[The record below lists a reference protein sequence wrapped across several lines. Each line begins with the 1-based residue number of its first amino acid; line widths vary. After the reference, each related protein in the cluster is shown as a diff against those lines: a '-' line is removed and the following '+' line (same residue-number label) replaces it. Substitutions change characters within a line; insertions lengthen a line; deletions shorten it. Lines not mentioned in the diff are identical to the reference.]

1 MSNTVDE
8 IREQMGKLHKKY
20 NPFTDFNFENDLS
33 IEEYVYSLGDWFKGL
48 LNQFKS
54 LEDTANEVT
63 EEAATSASAAAESA
77 ENAESYYNQM
87 VSDSSVTTTRIQ
99 DGAVTTPK
107 LADGAVTT
115 GKIADGAVT
124 DVKISDTSTLVSS
137 SFYDEITFSKSRTNE
152 TDYYVAY
159 IPRLDNDGNI
169 IELYVAK
176 DSSTTPLS
184 YAQKNG
190 TTVTSNNCVTMNTS
204 GGSSKIG
211 NIIGSGQVIN
221 SQNISANDNLIPNGT
236 GYLCIS
242 QDRQIVK
249 SYAITTPLTTLQAD
263 NEVYQ
268 CMTYYWKLVENGSA
282 VDNSATTAN
291 EPNYV
296 TDRHP
301 RLAFGVLSDKTFV
314 ILACDGRTSINKGM
328 TSDELAAL
336 MISLGCTDA
345 WNMDGGGSTSLIACG
360 SKMNRNI
367 DGNGTTDRFI
377 SYKLNARKTPQS
389 QNFVDVYGK
398 IGFEKQNIIQQ
409 IIPAVNFLNTNLAS
423 APMSSDLLPSTLP
436 KGFSIVSFDPST
448 TNIPVSGY
456 GTCVYYAYTDGNSK
470 WYTAIA
476 NTTSKYQYKASKTN
490 NENWSAWQLLPTRDE
505 INALNS
511 NTSAT
516 NAFMP
521 FPKEGLANNT
531 DLNNVLIGDWY
542 CSSNATR
549 NTLSNLPSGV
559 SSVFRLQ
566 VISITRD
573 GTTAPSESVPWI
585 RRVQFIVDSN
595 GSIFLRFGYR
605 EGAGTSFTWGAWKS
619 LTFT

>member
-1 MSNTVDE
+1 MSNKVDE
-8 IREQMGKLHKKY
+8 IRNQMIKLNKKY

-33 IEEYVYSLGDWFKGL
+33 IEEYVYHLGDLFKGL
-48 LNQFKS
+48 LDQFKS
-54 LEDTANEVT
+54 LEDTAIEVNEQ
-63 EEAATSASAAAESA
+63 AASSASAAADSA

-87 VSDSSVTTTRIQ
+87 VADSSVTTTRIQ

-107 LADGAVTT
+107 L
-115 GKIADGAVT
+115 ADGAVT

-159 IPRLDNDGNI
+159 IPRIDNDGNI
-169 IELYVAK
+169 IELYVTK
-176 DSSTTPLS
+176 DNSTTPLS

-190 TTVTSNNCVTMNTS
+190 TTVTSNNCILMYTS

-263 NEVYQ
+263 NDVYQ

-282 VDNSATTAN
+282 VDNSVTTAN
-291 EPNYV
+291 EPNAV
-296 TDRHP
+296 TDSNP

-367 DGNGTTDRFI
+367 DGNGTTDRLI
-377 SYKLNARKTPQS
+377 SYKLSARKTPQS

-409 IIPAVNFLNTNLAS
+409 IIPAVNFLNTNLAN
-423 APMSSDLLPSTLP
+423 APISSDLLPNTLP
-436 KGFSIVSFDPST
+436 KGFSIVSFDPNT
-448 TNIPVSGY
+448 ANIPVSGY
-456 GTCVYYAYTDGNSK
+456 GTCVYYANAIGNSK

-476 NTTSKYQYKASKTN
+476 NTTSRYQYKASKTN

-511 NTSAT
+511 NTSASS
-516 NAFMP
+516 AFMP
-521 FPKEGLANNT
+521 FPKDVFANNT
-531 DLNNVLIGDWY
+531 DINNVLIGDWY
-542 CSSNATR
+542 CSSYATK

-573 GTTAPSESVPWI
+573 GTTAPAESVPWI
-585 RRVQFIVDSN
+585 RRVQILTDSN
-595 GSIFLRFGYR
+595 GKVFLRFGYR
-605 EGAGTSFTWGAWKS
+605 EGSATSFIWGAWKS
-619 LTFT
+619 LSLT